1 MQKPTQQQKGNQMT
15 ITTLSLPSTQ
25 QLESMGLAWHT
36 DLDNTSY
43 ISDELIHITEQ
54 EANAFYEAGNTL
66 YDMFVEAGEYVIKND
81 LFFELD
87 IPPSLI
93 TAIKQS
99 WEEDIHWHLYGRFD
113 LAGGIEGKPIKLL
126 EFNADTPTM
135 LYESALLQ
143 WALLKYNNLDENKQ
157 RFDLAGGIEGK
168 PIKLLEFNADTPTML
183 YESALLQWAL
193 LKYNNLDENKQFN
206 NIHNALSENF
216 KRLITLG
223 EDTSAFSSLYEGW
236 KILFSCI
243 ADSSEDVSTTR
254 FLEYIARES
263 GFICDFAPI
272 DKISFCASEGVS
284 FEGVNYEFLFK
295 LIPWE
300 NIAIDE
306 PELALLM
313 SEMMQNHNT
322 IFLNP
327 AYTLLFQSKRML
339 KILWDLFPHHPL
351 LLPASFE
358 PLANTKQ
365 VCKRAFGREGA
376 NIDILD
382 SQGRIVESK
391 DGIYANHKSVYQ
403 AFYELNSYQNS
414 YYQPNVF
421 FAYESCGLGF
431 RKGGNII
438 DNFSKFV
445 SHCIK

>member
-1 MQKPTQQQKGNQMT
+1 MT
-15 ITTLSLPSTQ
+15 ITTLSLPSTEQ
-25 QLESMGLAWHT
+25 FESMGLQWHT
-36 DLDNTSY
+36 DLDDSSY

-93 TAIKQS
+93 NAIKQS

-113 LAGGIEGKPIKLL
+113 LAGGLDGKPIKLL

-143 WALLKYNNLDENKQ
+143 WALLKHN
-157 RFDLAGGIEGK
+157 G
-168 PIKLLEFNADTPTML
+168 
-183 YESALLQWAL
+183 
-193 LKYNNLDENKQFN
+193 LDENKQFN
-206 NIHNALSENF
+206 NIHNTLSENF
-216 KRLITLG
+216 KRLITL
-223 EDTSAFSSLYEGW
+223 EQDTSAFSTLYEGW
-236 KILFSCI
+236 KILFSCV
-243 ADSSEDVSTTR
+243 ADSSEDISTTR

-272 DKISFCASEGVS
+272 DKINFSAVEGVN
-284 FEGVNYEFLFK
+284 FNGVNYEFLFK

-339 KILWDLFPHHPL
+339 KILWDIFPNHPL

-358 PLANTKQ
+358 PLLETKQ
-365 VCKRAFGREGA
+365 VHKRAFGREGA
-376 NIDILD
+376 NIEILD
-382 SQGRIVESK
+382 LQGKILESK
-391 DGIYANHKSVYQ
+391 GGIYTNHKSVYQ
-403 AFYELNSYQNS
+403 AFYELSS
-414 YYQPNVF
+414 HKDAYYQPNVF

-445 SHCIK
+445 SHCIR

>member
-1 MQKPTQQQKGNQMT
+1 MQKLTQQQKGNQMT

-66 YDMFVEAGEYVIKND
+66 YDMFVEAGEYVIEND

-93 TAIKQS
+93 NAIKQS
-99 WEEDIHWHLYGRFD
+99 WEEDIHWHLYG
-113 LAGGIEGKPIKLL
+113 
-126 EFNADTPTM
+126 
-135 LYESALLQ
+135 
-143 WALLKYNNLDENKQ
+143 

-223 EDTSAFSSLYEGW
+223 EDTSAFGSLYEGW

-284 FEGVNYEFLFK
+284 LEGVNYEFLFK

-376 NIDILD
+376 NIEILD

-391 DGIYANHKSVYQ
+391 DGIYTHHKSVYQ
-403 AFYELNSYQNS
+403 AYYELNSHKDA

>member
-157 RFDLAGGIEGK
+157 
-168 PIKLLEFNADTPTML
+168 
-183 YESALLQWAL
+183 
-193 LKYNNLDENKQFN
+193 FN

-223 EDTSAFSSLYEGW
+223 EDTSAFGSLYEGW

-272 DKISFCASEGVS
+272 DKISFCVNEGVS

-382 SQGRIVESK
+382 SQGRIIESK

-403 AFYELNSYQNS
+403 AFYELNSYKNS

>member
-1 MQKPTQQQKGNQMT
+1 MT
-15 ITTLSLPSTQ
+15 ITTLSLPSIQ
-25 QLESMGLAWHT
+25 QFESMGLQWHT

-54 EANAFYEAGNTL
+54 EANVFYEAGNTL
-66 YDMFVEAGEYVIKND
+66 YDMFVEAGEYVIEND

-93 TAIKQS
+93 DAIKQS

-113 LAGGIEGKPIKLL
+113 LAGGLEGRPIKLL

-135 LYESALLQ
+135 LYETALLQ
-143 WALLKYNNLDENKQ
+143 WALLKHNK
-157 RFDLAGGIEGK
+157 
-168 PIKLLEFNADTPTML
+168 
-183 YESALLQWAL
+183 
-193 LKYNNLDENKQFN
+193 LDENKQFN

-216 KRLITLG
+216 KRLITL
-223 EDTSAFSSLYEGW
+223 DKNTSSFNSLYEGW

-243 ADSSEDVSTTR
+243 TDSSEDISTTR

-272 DKISFCASEGVS
+272 DKINFSATEGVS

-313 SEMMQNHNT
+313 SEMMTNHNA

-339 KILWDLFPHHPL
+339 KILWDLFPNHPL

-358 PLANTKQ
+358 PLPKTKQ
-365 VCKRAFGREGA
+365 VHKRAFGREGA
-376 NIDILD
+376 NIEIID
-382 SQGRIVESK
+382 SQGRILESK
-391 DGIYANHKSVYQ
+391 KGIYTHHKSVYQ
-403 AFYELNSYQNS
+403 AYYELNSHKDA